1 MGDAFVVVLSGKV
14 CEAKLRVCL
23 SFNLESSSS
32 LKSNEVVF
40 ELPDLSQVTHK
51 HFGAKTFI

>member
-1 MGDAFVVVLSGKV
+1 VLDDAFVAVLSGKV
-14 CEAKLRVCL
+14 CERIRL

-40 ELPDLSQVTHK
+40 ELPD
-51 HFGAKTFI
+51 

>member
-1 MGDAFVVVLSGKV
+1 MFWKLGGLNAFVAVLSGK
-14 CEAKLRVCL
+14 VCL

-40 ELPDLSQVTHK
+40 ELPDVP
-51 HFGAKTFI
+51 